1 MTGITSTAIA
11 ERLESV
17 LLTGCVVVL
26 VFATLALGAT
36 PAWAWAATQL
46 AVLAL
51 LAVWLAAGGV
61 RGEFSLRLPRL
72 AFPLLA
78 ILLLVFLQAFA
89 RLSVYPPATRQ
100 AAWMLLAVGG
110 FFLLLHNQLSS
121 ESKLEAFV
129 TILLFFGFALAV
141 FSIVQKLSFNGKI
154 YWFWTPHQTGEIFG
168 PFIKR
173 NDYAAWALMLV
184 PLAWVKA
191 GRRREAREVRIFW
204 GLVVLVLGIS
214 ILFSLSRA
222 GSVLF
227 FLFFPLYALLGRSPD
242 RSSRAALAVALGVI
256 LVAAVATVGLDT
268 GRLLTR
274 WQALSEMFSH
284 SESVELYRWQMWRDT
299 LPMIRDHLWLGSG
312 METFIVLSDSYR
324 TFDSALRWN
333 HAHNEYLEWLAETG
347 LVGGVLALWFLA
359 TLARTVEEKMRLT
372 QESRTRQ
379 LVVGAALGCL
389 LVLLHSLVD
398 FPLRIPANMLL
409 FAALW
414 AVITAPATGAL
425 LNQRP
430 SGPPGEVGT
439 AEFRLR

>member
-1 MTGITSTAIA
+1 MPSRVATSIA
-11 ERLESV
+11 ERLELM
-17 LLTGCVVVL
+17 LLPGCIAVFF
-26 VFATLALGAT
+26 FATLALGAT
-36 PAWAWAATQL
+36 PPWAWATTEL

-51 LAVWLAAGGV
+51 LALWLVAEAL
-61 RGEFSLRLPRL
+61 RGEINLRLPRL

-100 AAWMLLAVGG
+100 AAWMLLVVGG

-121 ESKLEAFV
+121 EAKLEAFV
-129 TILLFFGFALAV
+129 TVLLLFGFALAV
-141 FSIVQKLSFNGKI
+141 FSIVQKLSFNGKV
-154 YWFWTPHQTGEIFG
+154 YWFWTPHQAGEIFG

-184 PLAWVKA
+184 PLAWIKA
-191 GRRREAREVRIFW
+191 GRRRQAREVQVFW

-222 GSVLF
+222 GSLLF
-227 FLFFPLYALLGRSPD
+227 LLFFPLYTLLGRRPE
-242 RSSRAALAVALGVI
+242 RSGRAALAVALGVI
-256 LVAAVATVGLDT
+256 LVAAIATVGLDT

-274 WQALSEMFSH
+274 WESLSEMFSQA
-284 SESVELYRWQMWRDT
+284 ESVELFRWQMWRDT
-299 LPMIRDHLWLGSG
+299 LPMIRDYLWLGSG

-324 TFDSALRWN
+324 TFDSPLRWN

-347 LVGGVLALWFLA
+347 LVGGALAVWFLL
-359 TLARTVEEKMRLT
+359 TLARTVAEKMRLT
-372 QESRTRQ
+372 LESRTRQ

-414 AVITAPATGAL
+414 AVITAPATGAV
-425 LNQRP
+425 LNQRSAGAP
-430 SGPPGEVGT
+430 APVGT
-439 AEFRLR
+439 AEFRLH

>member
-1 MTGITSTAIA
+1 MPGMTAAATT

-17 LLTGCVVVL
+17 LLPGCVAVL
-26 VFATLALGAT
+26 VFATLTLGAT
-36 PAWAWAATQL
+36 PTWAWAATEI

-51 LAVWLAAGGV
+51 LAVWLAASGV
-61 RGEFSLRLPRL
+61 RGEVSLRLPRL

-78 ILLLVFLQAFA
+78 ILLLVFVQAFA

-100 AAWMLLAVGG
+100 AAWMLLVVGG

-129 TILLFFGFALAV
+129 TVLLFFGFAVAV

-154 YWFWTPHQTGEIFG
+154 YWFWTPHQQGEIFG

-191 GRRREAREVRIFW
+191 GRRRGAREVRIFW
-204 GLVVLVLGIS
+204 ALVVLVLGIS

-227 FLFFPLYALLGRSPD
+227 FLFFPLYALLGRSPG

-256 LVAAVATVGLDT
+256 LVAGVATVGLDT

-274 WQALSEMFSH
+274 WQSLAEMFSH

-312 METFIVLSDSYR
+312 LETFVVLSDSYR
-324 TFDSALRWN
+324 TFDSTLRWN

-347 LVGGVLALWFLA
+347 LVGGALALWFLL
-359 TLARTVEEKMRLT
+359 TLARTVAEKMRLT

-379 LVVGAALGCL
+379 LVMGAALGCL

-398 FPLRIPANMLL
+398 FPLRVPANMLL

-430 SGPPGEVGT
+430 TGASGPVGT